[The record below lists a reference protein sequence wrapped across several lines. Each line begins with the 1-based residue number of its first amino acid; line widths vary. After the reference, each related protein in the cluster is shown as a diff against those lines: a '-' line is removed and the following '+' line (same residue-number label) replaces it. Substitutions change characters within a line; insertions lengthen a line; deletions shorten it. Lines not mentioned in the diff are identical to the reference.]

1 MAVQTTIY
9 HDLLKESENT
19 AVTLVAVS
27 KTKPIEDIQEL
38 YALGH
43 RDFGENYVQE
53 IQEKYPVLPN
63 DIRWHFIGHV
73 QSNKVKYIAPYV
85 FMIHGVDSFK
95 LLQEINKQAVR
106 NNRVILCL
114 LQIHIAEEETKF
126 GLNEE
131 ELFELLYNFNNGDL
145 KNVMICGLMA
155 MASFTDDFSIVR
167 REFKSVKV
175 MFDKAKEMYF
185 KSIDDFSSIS
195 MGMSNDYK
203 IAIEEGS
210 TIIRIGSKLFG
221 SRSVVNC

>member
-9 HDLLKESENT
+9 QNLLKELENT

-63 DIRWHFIGHV
+63 DIRWHFIGHM
-73 QSNKVKYIAPYV
+73 QSNKVKFIAPYV
-85 FMIHGVDSFK
+85 YMIHGVDSFK
-95 LLQEINKQAVR
+95 LLQETNKQAVK
-106 NNRVILCL
+106 NNRIIRCL
-114 LQIHIAEEETKF
+114 LQIHISEEETKF

-131 ELFELLYNFNNGDL
+131 ELFELLNNFNNGEL
-145 KNVMICGLMA
+145 NNVMICGLMA
-155 MASFTDDFSIVR
+155 MASFTEDLSIVR
-167 REFKSVKV
+167 REFKAVKN
-175 MFDKAKEMYF
+175 MFDKAKLQYF
-185 KSIDDFSSIS
+185 NNNNDFSSIS

-210 TIIRIGSKLFG
+210 NIIRVGSKLFG
-221 SRSVVNC
+221 SRK